1 MKFGIFIFGDNHPE
15 LGRSN
20 QKFYEEILTMGEW
33 AEELGFD
40 SFWLG
45 EHHLYWY
52 GTCVSP
58 PMVIA
63 ALGQRT
69 KRIRLGP
76 AVAVPSFHNPLI
88 VAEEYAL
95 ADNLCNGRLEFA
107 LGSGF
112 SPVEFQ
118 QFGMTMEEAKERF
131 WEGTEVILKAWSQD
145 PFSHQGKYYRFENI
159 SLYMKPLQKPMPPT
173 WIAASSDDT
182 LVRAGQLGWPM
193 MGIPFARSNTLADVK
208 AKNDLYL
215 DSYRKAGHKG
225 ATEIM
230 VAMHIHLDKDE
241 RAAVDGARPC
251 FERAISF
258 HKTHRRPGSKIPQFD
273 NIKQERLALFTNP
286 DDAVAILREYEKI
299 GVTHVIGMVN
309 FGGVPMPDVRRT
321 LEMMS
326 KEIFP
331 RFVK

>member
-20 QKFYEEILTMGEW
+20 QKYYQEVLTMAEW

-76 AVAVPSFHNPLI
+76 AIAVPSFHNPLI

-95 ADNLCNGRLEFA
+95 ADNLCNGRLEFG

-112 SPVEFQ
+112 SPVEFE
-118 QFGMTMEEAKERF
+118 QFGMSMTEAKEKF
-131 WEGTEVILKAWSQD
+131 WEGTEIILKAWQGET
-145 PFSHQGKYYRFENI
+145 FSHHGKHYRFDNI
-159 SLYMKPLQKPMPPT
+159 ALYMQPLQKPRPPT
-173 WIAASSDDT
+173 WLAASSDDT
-182 LVRAGQLGWPM
+182 LIKAGEMGLPV
-193 MGIPFARSNTLADVK
+193 MGIPFARSQNLADVK
-208 AKNDLYL
+208 AKNQLY
-215 DSYRKAGHKG
+215 SESFKNAGHGGKP
-225 ATEIM
+225 EIM
-230 VAMHIHLDKDE
+230 VAMHFYLHADE
-241 RAAVDGARPC
+241 QAAVDGARPY

-258 HKTHRRPGSKIPQFD
+258 HKTHRRPGSKIPQLD
-273 NIKQERLALFTNP
+273 NIKQESLALFTTP
-286 DDAVAILREYEKI
+286 QDAVAILREYEKI
-299 GVTHVIGMVN
+299 GVTQVIAMVN
-309 FGGVPMPDVRRT
+309 FGGVLMSEVRRT
-321 LEMMS
+321 LELMS
-326 KEIFP
+326 QRVFP
-331 RFVK
+331 QFK

>member
-20 QKFYEEILTMGEW
+20 QKYYQEVLTIAEW

-63 ALGQRT
+63 ALSQRT

-76 AVAVPSFHNPLI
+76 AIAVPAFHNPLI

-95 ADNLCNGRLEFA
+95 ADNLCNGRLEFG

-118 QFGMTMEEAKERF
+118 QFGMTPEEAREKF
-131 WEGTEVILKAWSQD
+131 WEGSEIIRKAWQGES
-145 PFSHQGKYYRFENI
+145 FSHHGKHYNFDNI
-159 SLYMKPLQKPMPPT
+159 SLYMQPLQNPVPT
-173 WIAASSDDT
+173 WLAASSDET
-182 LVRAGQLGWPM
+182 LIKAGELGLPM
-193 MGIPFARSNTLADVK
+193 MGIPFARSQNLADVK
-208 AKNDLYL
+208 TKNDLYL
-215 DSYRKAGHKG
+215 GSFKNAGHNGKP
-225 ATEIM
+225 EIM
-230 VAMHIHLDKDE
+230 VAMHFYLRE
-241 RAAVDGARPC
+241 NEQAAVDGARPY

-258 HKTHRRPGSKIPQFD
+258 HKTHRRPGSKMPQLD
-273 NIKQERLALFTNP
+273 NIKQERLALFTTP
-286 DDAVAILREYEKI
+286 EDGVAILRDYQKI
-299 GVTHVIGMVN
+299 GVTQVIAMVN
-309 FGGVPMPDVRRT
+309 FGGVPMPAVRRT
-321 LEMMS
+321 MELMS
-326 KEIFP
+326 SQVFP
-331 RFVK
+331 KLQ

>member
-20 QKFYEEILTMGEW
+20 QKYYEEVLTMAEW

-58 PMVIA
+58 PMLIA

-76 AVAVPSFHNPLI
+76 AIAVPSFHNPLI

-95 ADNLCNGRLEFA
+95 ADNLCDGRLEFA

-112 SPVEFQ
+112 SPMEFQ
-118 QFGMTMEEAKERF
+118 QFGMSMEEAKEKF
-131 WEGTEVILKAWSQD
+131 WEGSEIILKAWSEKQ
-145 PFSHQGKYYRFENI
+145 FSYHGKHYKFDDI
-159 SLYMKPLQKPMPPT
+159 SLYMQPLQKPMPPI
-173 WIAASSDDT
+173 WLAASSDET
-182 LVRAGQLGWPM
+182 LVKAGQLGLPM
-193 MGIPFARSNTLADVK
+193 MGIPFARSDNLAGVK
-208 AKNDLYL
+208 AKHDLYT
-215 DSYRKAGHKG
+215 DAFAKAGHAG
-225 ATEIM
+225 TPEIM
-230 VAMHIHLDKDE
+230 VAMHFYLHE
-241 RAAVDGARPC
+241 SEQAAVDGARPY

-258 HKTHRRPGSKIPQFD
+258 HKTHRRPGSKIPQLD
-273 NIKQERLALFTNP
+273 NIKQERLALFTTP
-286 DDAVAILREYEKI
+286 EDAVAILREYEKI
-299 GVTHVIGMVN
+299 GVTHVIGIIN
-309 FGGVPMPDVRRT
+309 FGGVPMRDVRRT
-321 LEMMS
+321 LELTS
-326 KEIFP
+326 KRVFP
-331 RFVK
+331 KFR

>member
-20 QKFYEEILTMGEW
+20 QKYYEEVLTMAEW

-58 PMVIA
+58 PMIIA

-76 AVAVPSFHNPLI
+76 AIAVPSFHNPLI

-118 QFGMTMEEAKERF
+118 QFGMSMEEAKEKF
-131 WEGTEVILKAWSQD
+131 WEATEIIFKAWSQD
-145 PFSHQGKYYRFENI
+145 GFSHHGKHYHYENI

-173 WIAASSDDT
+173 WLAASSDET
-182 LVRAGQLGWPM
+182 LIKAGQMGLPM
-193 MGIPFARSNTLADVK
+193 MGIPFARSNNLADVK
-208 AKNDLYL
+208 VKHDLYL
-215 DSYRKAGHKG
+215 DAYRKAGHK
-225 ATEIM
+225 ARPEIM
-230 VAMHIHLDKDE
+230 VAMHVFLHPNE
-241 RAAVDGARPC
+241 RAAVEEARPY
-251 FERAISF
+251 FERNISF
-258 HKTHRRPGSKIPQFD
+258 HKTHRRPGSKIPQLD
-273 NIKQERLALFTNP
+273 NIKQERLALFTEP
-286 DDAVAILREYEKI
+286 DNAVEILREYEKI
-299 GVTHVIGMVN
+299 GVNHVIGIVN
-309 FGGVPMPDVRRT
+309 FGGVPMTDVRRT
-321 LEMMS
+321 MELMS
-326 KEIFP
+326 TRVFSKLH
-331 RFVK
+331 

>member
-20 QKFYEEILTMGEW
+20 QKYYDEVLTMAEW

-58 PMVIA
+58 PMIIA

-76 AVAVPSFHNPLI
+76 AIAVPSFHHPLI

-95 ADNLCNGRLEFA
+95 ADNLCNGRLELG

-118 QFGMTMEEAKERF
+118 QFGMSMEEAKERF
-131 WEGTEVILKAWSQD
+131 WEGTEIIFEAWKGRT
-145 PFSHQGKYYRFENI
+145 FSYHGKHYQFDNI
-159 SLYMKPLQKPMPPT
+159 SLYMQPLQKPMPRT
-173 WIAASSDDT
+173 WLAASSDAT
-182 LVRAGQLGWPM
+182 LVKAGQMGLPM
-193 MGIPFARSNTLADVK
+193 MGIPFARSNNLADVK
-208 AKNDLYL
+208 AKNDFYIEAFNK
-215 DSYRKAGHKG
+215 SGHAG
-225 ATEIM
+225 TPEIM
-230 VAMHIHLDKDE
+230 VAMHFYLRE
-241 RAAVDGARPC
+241 NEQAAVDGARPY

-273 NIKQERLALFTNP
+273 NIKAERLALFTTP
-286 DDAVAILREYEKI
+286 EDTVAILREYQKI
-299 GVTHVIGMVN
+299 GVTHVIGMIN
-309 FGGVPMPDVRRT
+309 FGGVPMADVRRT
-321 LEMMS
+321 MELMS
-326 KEIFP
+326 AKVFP
-331 RFVK
+331 RLQ

>member
-1 MKFGIFIFGDNHPE
+1 VKFGIFIFGDNHPE

-20 QKFYEEILTMGEW
+20 QKYHEEVLTMAEW

-76 AVAVPSFHNPLI
+76 AIAVPSFHNPLI

-95 ADNLCNGRLEFA
+95 ADNLCNGRLEFG

-118 QFGMTMEEAKERF
+118 QFGMTAEEAREKF
-131 WEGTEVILKAWSQD
+131 WESSEIILKAWQGES
-145 PFSHQGKYYRFENI
+145 FSHQGKHYNFDNI
-159 SLYMKPLQKPMPPT
+159 ALYMQPLQKPVPT
-173 WIAASSDDT
+173 WLAASSDDT
-182 LVRAGQLGWPM
+182 LVKAGQLGLPM
-193 MGIPFARSNTLADVK
+193 MGIPFARSNNLAEVK

-215 DSYRKAGHKG
+215 DKHRQAGHESPP
-225 ATEIM
+225 EIM
-230 VAMHIHLDKDE
+230 VAMHFYLHPNE
-241 RAAVDGARPC
+241 QAAVDGARPY

-258 HKTHRRPGSKIPQFD
+258 HKTHRRPGSKIPQLD
-273 NIKQERLALFTNP
+273 NIKQESLALFTTP
-286 DDAVAILREYEKI
+286 EDGVAILREYEKI

-309 FGGVPMPDVRRT
+309 FGGVPMTDVRRT
-321 LEMMS
+321 MELMS
-326 KEIFP
+326 SRVFP
-331 RFVK
+331 KLQ

>member
-20 QKFYEEILTMGEW
+20 QKYYQEVLTIAEW

-76 AVAVPSFHNPLI
+76 AIAVPSFHNPLI

-95 ADNLCNGRLEFA
+95 ADNLCNGRLEFG

-118 QFGMTMEEAKERF
+118 QFGMTPEEAREKF
-131 WEGTEVILKAWSQD
+131 WEGSEIIRKAWQGGS
-145 PFSHQGKYYRFENI
+145 FSHHGKHYNFDNI
-159 SLYMKPLQKPMPPT
+159 SLYMQPLQKPVPT
-173 WIAASSDDT
+173 WLAASSDET
-182 LVRAGQLGWPM
+182 LIKAGELGLPM
-193 MGIPFARSNTLADVK
+193 MGIPFARSHNLADVK

-215 DSYRKAGHKG
+215 GNYRQAGHKS
-225 ATEIM
+225 APQIM
-230 VAMHIHLDKDE
+230 VAMHFSLHQNE
-241 RAAVDGARPC
+241 QAAVDGARPY

-258 HKTHRRPGSKIPQFD
+258 HKTHRRPGSKIPQLD
-273 NIKQERLALFTNP
+273 TIKQERLALFTTP
-286 DDAVAILREYEKI
+286 EDTVAILRDYQKI
-299 GVTHVIGMVN
+299 GVTQVIAMVN
-309 FGGVPMPDVRRT
+309 FGGVPMTDVRRT
-321 LEMMS
+321 MELMS
-326 KEIFP
+326 SQVFP
-331 RFVK
+331 KLQ

>member
-15 LGRSN
+15 LGRAN
-20 QKFYEEILTMGEW
+20 QKYYEEVLTMAEW

-58 PMVIA
+58 PMIIA

-76 AVAVPSFHNPLI
+76 AIAVPSFHNPLI

-118 QFGMTMEEAKERF
+118 QFGMSMEQAKEKF
-131 WEGTEVILKAWSQD
+131 WEATEIIFKAWSQD
-145 PFSHQGKYYRFENI
+145 RFSHHGKHYHYENI

-173 WIAASSDDT
+173 WLAASSDET
-182 LVRAGQLGWPM
+182 LIKAGQMGLPM
-193 MGIPFARSNTLADVK
+193 MGIPFARSNNLADVK
-208 AKNDLYL
+208 VKNDLYL
-215 DSYRKAGHKG
+215 DAYRKAGYK
-225 ATEIM
+225 ARPEIM
-230 VAMHIHLDKDE
+230 VAMHVFLHPNE
-241 RAAVDGARPC
+241 RAAVEEARPY
-251 FERAISF
+251 FERNISF
-258 HKTHRRPGSKIPQFD
+258 HKTHRRPGSKIPQLD
-273 NIKQERLALFTNP
+273 NIKQERLALFTEP
-286 DDAVAILREYEKI
+286 DNAVEILREYEKI
-299 GVTHVIGMVN
+299 GVNHVIGIVN
-309 FGGVPMPDVRRT
+309 FGGVPMTDVRRT
-321 LEMMS
+321 MELMS
-326 KEIFP
+326 TRVFSKLH
-331 RFVK
+331 

>member
-131 WEGTEVILKAWSQD
+131 WEGTEIILKAWSQD
-145 PFSHQGKYYRFENI
+145 EFSHQGKYYRFENI
-159 SLYMKPLQKPMPPT
+159 SLYMKPLQKPMPPI
-173 WIAASSDDT
+173 WLAASSDDT

-193 MGIPFARSNTLADVK
+193 MGIPFARSDTLADVK

-215 DSYRKAGHKG
+215 DAYRKAGHKG
-225 ATEIM
+225 APEIM
-230 VAMHIHLDKDE
+230 VAMHIYLHRDE
-241 RAAVDGARPC
+241 RTAVDGARPC
-251 FERAISF
+251 FERAIAF

-286 DDAVAILREYEKI
+286 GDAVAILREYEKL

-309 FGGVPMPDVRRT
+309 FGGVPMPEVRRT
-321 LEMMS
+321 LELMS

-331 RFVK
+331 SFA

>member
-20 QKFYEEILTMGEW
+20 QKYYQEVLTMAEW

-58 PMVIA
+58 PMIIA

-76 AVAVPSFHNPLI
+76 AIAVPSFHNPLI

-118 QFGMTMEEAKERF
+118 QFGMAMEEAKEKF
-131 WEGTEVILKAWSQD
+131 WEGTRDHPQSLARRNVFLPRQALPLRQHLALHAAAAKAHAADLARRLERRD
-145 PFSHQGKYYRFENI
+145 PRKSRPDG
-159 SLYMKPLQKPMPPT
+159 L
-173 WIAASSDDT
+173 ADDGHP
-182 LVRAGQLGWPM
+182 VRALQ
-193 MGIPFARSNTLADVK
+193 
-208 AKNDLYL
+208 
-215 DSYRKAGHKG
+215 
-225 ATEIM
+225 
-230 VAMHIHLDKDE
+230 
-241 RAAVDGARPC
+241 
-251 FERAISF
+251 
-258 HKTHRRPGSKIPQFD
+258 
-273 NIKQERLALFTNP
+273 
-286 DDAVAILREYEKI
+286 
-299 GVTHVIGMVN
+299 
-309 FGGVPMPDVRRT
+309 
-321 LEMMS
+321 
-326 KEIFP
+326 
-331 RFVK
+331 

>member
-20 QKFYEEILTMGEW
+20 QRYYEEVLTVADW

-58 PMVIA
+58 PMIIA

-76 AVAVPSFHNPLI
+76 AVAVPPFHNPL
-88 VAEEYAL
+88 VLAEEYAL
-95 ADNLCNGRLEFA
+95 ADNLCGGRLEFG

-118 QFGMTMEEAKERF
+118 QFGMTMDEAKERF
-131 WEGTEVILKAWSQD
+131 WEASEIISKAWTRDQ
-145 PFSHQGKYYRFENI
+145 FSHNGKYYQFENI

-173 WIAASSDDT
+173 WLAASSDDT
-182 LVRAGQLGWPM
+182 LVKAGRLGLPI
-193 MGIPFARSNTLADVK
+193 MGIPFARSNNLADVK
-208 AKNDLYL
+208 TKNDLYL
-215 DSYRKAGHKG
+215 NSYRQAGHPAG
-225 ATEIM
+225 PEIM
-230 VAMHIHLDKDE
+230 VAMHFYLHSDE
-241 RAAVDGARPC
+241 AQAVSGARPY
-251 FERAISF
+251 FERAVSF
-258 HKTHRRPGSKIPQFD
+258 HKTHRRPGSKIPQLD
-273 NIKQERLALFTNP
+273 DIKQERLALFTSP
-286 DDAVAILREYEKI
+286 EDALSILRDYERM

-309 FGGVPMPDVRRT
+309 FGGVPMADVRRT
-321 LEMMS
+321 LELMS

-331 RFVK
+331 QLQ

>member
-1 MKFGIFIFGDNHPE
+1 MKFGIFVFGDNHPE

-20 QKFYEEILTMGEW
+20 QKYYQEVLTMAEW

-58 PMVIA
+58 PMIIA

-112 SPVEFQ
+112 TLGGRCLR
-118 QFGMTMEEAKERF
+118 FGGGFGSRLGRRF
-131 WEGTEVILKAWSQD
+131 GRLRRFRRW
-145 PFSHQGKYYRFENI
+145 FSSGRFGGR
-159 SLYMKPLQKPMPPT
+159 LG
-173 WIAASSDDT
+173 
-182 LVRAGQLGWPM
+182 RACLRGGL
-193 MGIPFARSNTLADVK
+193 
-208 AKNDLYL
+208 
-215 DSYRKAGHKG
+215 
-225 ATEIM
+225 
-230 VAMHIHLDKDE
+230 
-241 RAAVDGARPC
+241 
-251 FERAISF
+251 
-258 HKTHRRPGSKIPQFD
+258 RR
-273 NIKQERLALFTNP
+273 RLACL
-286 DDAVAILREYEKI
+286 
-299 GVTHVIGMVN
+299 
-309 FGGVPMPDVRRT
+309 GGLAACLLWR
-321 LEMMS
+321 
-326 KEIFP
+326 
-331 RFVK
+331 

>member
-20 QKFYEEILTMGEW
+20 QKYYEEVLTMAEW

-58 PMVIA
+58 PMIIA

-76 AVAVPSFHNPLI
+76 AIAVPSFHNPLI

-118 QFGMTMEEAKERF
+118 QFGMSMEEAKEKF
-131 WEGTEVILKAWSQD
+131 WEATEIIFKAWSQD
-145 PFSHQGKYYRFENI
+145 RFSHHGKHYHYENI

-173 WIAASSDDT
+173 WLAASSDET
-182 LVRAGQLGWPM
+182 LIKAGQMGLPM
-193 MGIPFARSNTLADVK
+193 MGIPFARSNNLADVK
-208 AKNDLYL
+208 VKHDLYL
-215 DSYRKAGHKG
+215 DAYRKAGHK
-225 ATEIM
+225 ARAEIM
-230 VAMHIHLDKDE
+230 VAMHVFLHPNE
-241 RAAVDGARPC
+241 RAAVEEARPY
-251 FERAISF
+251 FERNISF
-258 HKTHRRPGSKIPQFD
+258 HKTHRRPGSKIPQLD
-273 NIKQERLALFTNP
+273 NIKQERLALFTEP
-286 DDAVAILREYEKI
+286 DNAVEILREYEKI
-299 GVTHVIGMVN
+299 GVNHVIGIVN
-309 FGGVPMPDVRRT
+309 FGGVPMTDVRRT
-321 LEMMS
+321 MELMS
-326 KEIFP
+326 TRVFSKLH
-331 RFVK
+331 